1 MHQLIL
7 SDIKFRS
14 SSIVGV
20 HTAGIHFGENIQRLV
35 YHSVNSRNGVR
46 KRCLGQFQP
55 QGGGVQSNRHR
66 PETLFATEVG
76 GNPLCRVQ
84 SMASSMLLSTPSYLP
99 ALMYRRQ
106 FLLFLERHM
115 LYLPTYQVPLQM
127 KIAWTVEG
135 ELTAVLTTF
144 AQEEVCVPEW
154 DIKKR

>member
-1 MHQLIL
+1 MNGTVELDCRPGPSTVLTSEEEDRLQEYLVKMADMGFGLI
-7 SDIKFRS
+7 RE
-14 SSIVGV
+14 IVMRV
-20 HTAGIHFGENIQRLV
+20 AYFIAEKSNSQTATV
-35 YHSVNSRNGVR
+35 P
-46 KRCLGQFQP
+46 KRII
-55 QGGGVQSNRHR
+55 
-66 PETLFATEVG
+66 LFATEVG
-76 GNPLCRVQ
+76 GNPLCRVR

-106 FLLFLERHM
+106 FFLFLERHM
-115 LYLPTYQVPLQM
+115 LYLPTYQVPFQM

>member
-1 MHQLIL
+1 M
-7 SDIKFRS
+7 S
-14 SSIVGV
+14 G
-20 HTAGIHFGENIQRLV
+20 T
-35 YHSVNSRNGVR
+35 
-46 KRCLGQFQP
+46 
-55 QGGGVQSNRHR
+55 
-66 PETLFATEVG
+66 
-76 GNPLCRVQ
+76 